1 MGSRRLMTALNPDN
15 RAIIPMKFI
24 TPSPAKYDYPT
35 DNHNFKNEKR
45 RTETKESKFFMPKN
59 MPTI

>member
-1 MGSRRLMTALNPDN
+1 MTALNPDN

-45 RTETKESKFFMPKN
+45 RTETKE
-59 MPTI
+59 